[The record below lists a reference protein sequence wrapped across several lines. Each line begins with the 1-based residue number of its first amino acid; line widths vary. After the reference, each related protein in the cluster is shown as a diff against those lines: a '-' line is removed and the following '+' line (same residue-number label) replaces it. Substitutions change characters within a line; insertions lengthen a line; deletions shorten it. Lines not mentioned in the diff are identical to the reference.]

1 MTLLNIVVP
10 CFNEEEALPHTVRRL
25 SGLLDELV
33 ERGKIAPESVVF
45 LVDDGSRD
53 RTWSVIT
60 ALAGEHAFVRGVRLS
75 RNRGHQNALLAGLF
89 HASGEAVISIDAD
102 LQDDLGAIEQMI
114 DAYEAGSDVVF
125 GVRRRRGTDTFFK
138 RFTATGYYRLLARM
152 GVDVVYNHA
161 DYRLLSRRAIEALRE
176 YREVNI
182 FVRGIVPQL
191 GFPSAVVMYDR
202 AERIAGESKYPL
214 RKMLAFAWQGITSF
228 SAVPLRLITAIGIIV
243 SLGSFGVT
251 IWALVA
257 SLFTS
262 TVVPGWASTVLPIY
276 FLGGIQLLCIGIIGE
291 YVAKIYMESKH
302 RPRYFIQETTA
313 PPGAAALD
321 SSQRLRA
328 TTS

>member
-1 MTLLNIVVP
+1 
-10 CFNEEEALPHTVRRL
+10 
-25 SGLLDELV
+25 
-33 ERGKIAPESVVF
+33 
-45 LVDDGSRD
+45 
-53 RTWSVIT
+53 
-60 ALAGEHAFVRGVRLS
+60 
-75 RNRGHQNALLAGLF
+75 
-89 HASGEAVISIDAD
+89 
-102 LQDDLGAIEQMI
+102 
-114 DAYEAGSDVVF
+114 
-125 GVRRRRGTDTFFK
+125 
-138 RFTATGYYRLLARM
+138 M

-191 GFPSAVVMYDR
+191 GFPSAVVLYDR
-202 AERIAGESKYPL
+202 GERIAGESKYPL

-228 SAVPLRLITAIGIIV
+228 SAVPLRLITTIGIVV

-251 IWALVA
+251 IWALMA

-313 PPGAAALD
+313 EPASAAVDAP
-321 SSQRLRA
+321 QRFRA
-328 TTS
+328 QAR